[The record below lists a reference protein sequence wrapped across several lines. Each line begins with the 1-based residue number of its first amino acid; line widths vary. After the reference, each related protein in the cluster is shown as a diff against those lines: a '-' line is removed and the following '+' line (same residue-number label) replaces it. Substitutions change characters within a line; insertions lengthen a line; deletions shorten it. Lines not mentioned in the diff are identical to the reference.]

1 MSQGMTPRETRAMGA
16 ALDRSTKD
24 MAGAAERSAGRM
36 GRATA
41 RTTAAFGEV
50 AERSMS
56 SALDSALST
65 SMAWW
70 DLMMRMQ
77 RASLASVSVYS
88 PRSDTRISASQPQ
101 RAEEAT
107 VLPVGEERLNVAT
120 RTVMGETTRIR
131 RRVVA
136 APVEQQVTLRDEHVV
151 VERRPASAADAQRG
165 EVLTETIIEMSESRQ
180 VPEVWKSVH
189 VAEEVVLR
197 REVTERTERVRETLH
212 RDVIEVEHD
221 AALQRP
227 AEYRVG
233 REIAAQAEE
242 AEPRPQAE
250 APRPAEPRREAEAA
264 TGEGNDDRRRRDGG
278 KDQPQPGPGGRK
290 G

>member
-1 MSQGMTPRETRAMGA
+1 MSEELAARGARTMGA
-16 ALDRSTKD
+16 AMDRSTKD
-24 MAGAAERSAGRM
+24 MTAAAERSAARL
-36 GRATA
+36 GRASA
-41 RTTAAFGEV
+41 RTGNAFGEA
-50 AERSMS
+50 AERSVAT
-56 SALDSALST
+56 ALDSALNT

-88 PRSDTRISASQPQ
+88 PRSDTRISASRPPI
-101 RAEEAT
+101 EEGAT

-120 RTVMGETTRIR
+120 RTVLGETTRIR

-136 APVEQQVTLRDEHVV
+136 APVEQEVTLRDEHVV
-151 VERRPASAADAQRG
+151 VERRPASAPEAQHG
-165 EVLTETIIEMSESRQ
+165 EVLTETIIEMSETRQ
-180 VPEVWKSVH
+180 MPEVWKSIH

-221 AALQRP
+221 AQDRALARP
-227 AEYRVG
+227 AEYEVG
-233 REIAAQAEE
+233 RALAAQAE
-242 AEPRPQAE
+242 APGPQADAASSRPQAD
-250 APRPAEPRREAEAA
+250 AAEAQA
-264 TGEGNDDRRRRDGG
+264 GEANEERRRKEGG
-278 KDQPQPGPGGRK
+278 KDQPQPGGRK

>member
-70 DLMMRMQ
+70 ELMMRMQ

-197 REVTERTERVRETLH
+197 REVTERTERVQETLH
-212 RDVIEVEHD
+212 RDVIDVEHEPEGR
-221 AALQRP
+221 AAVSRS
-227 AEYRVG
+227 AEYQVG
-233 REIAAQAEE
+233 RDLAARVEVPP
-242 AEPRPQAE
+242 PREQAE
-250 APRPAEPRREAEAA
+250 ALAAEA
-264 TGEGNDDRRRRDGG
+264 NDDRRKREGG

>member
-1 MSQGMTPRETRAMGA
+1 MGA
-16 ALDRSTKD
+16 AMERSTKD
-24 MAGAAERSAGRM
+24 MASAAERSAGRM
-36 GRATA
+36 GRATMRSSA
-41 RTTAAFGEV
+41 VLGEV
-50 AERSMS
+50 AERSVS
-56 SALDSALST
+56 SALNTAIDT

-88 PRSDTRISASQPQ
+88 PRSETRISASQPQ
-101 RAEEAT
+101 RQDEAA

-120 RTVMGETTRIR
+120 RTVPGETTRIR

-136 APVEQQVTLRDEHVV
+136 APVEQEVTLRDEHVV

-165 EVLTETIIEMSESRQ
+165 EVLTETVIEMSDSRQ

-197 REVTERTERVRETLH
+197 REVSERTERVQEMLH
-212 RDVIEVEHD
+212 RDVIEVEH
-221 AALQRP
+221 AAERRGAL
-227 AEYRVG
+227 
-233 REIAAQAEE
+233 
-242 AEPRPQAE
+242 
-250 APRPAEPRREAEAA
+250 PRPAEHGIGREITAQVEVAAPRAQPEGEAPAGEAN
-264 TGEGNDDRRRRDGG
+264 EERRRREGA
-278 KDQPQPGPGGRK
+278 KDQPQPAPGGRK